1 MVGGLGHSFPDFRGW
16 TPAERGTC
24 RGRSRL
30 SGEGLLRKQA
40 PGVHLRWQEP
50 AVLSVCGSGRVGSAP
65 CPRGTGTG
73 HQRSGLGLGHAC
85 GTARAAAQDPGV
97 EEYPESG
104 WGPWAVPRAWCP
116 GRAGVSGPP
125 CVLWA
130 GWAGTGQWGG
140 GPSVA
145 SHGDSWR
152 WLFRRSLRGC
162 QSQHQCRPHLWFCA
176 LHGDETTE
184 ETVLGSGSTGI
195 SSPGSCAS
203 HGS

>member
-1 MVGGLGHSFPDFRGW
+1 MVVGGLGHSFPDSGGW

-30 SGEGLLRKQA
+30 PGEGLLRKLA

-50 AVLSVCGSGRVGSAP
+50 VGPSACGSGRVGSAP
-65 CPRGTGTG
+65 CPRGTSTG

-97 EEYPESG
+97 EYPESG
-104 WGPWAVPRAWCP
+104 WGHGRCRGP
-116 GRAGVSGPP
+116 GVQGGQESVAPHVSCG
-125 CVLWA
+125 L
-130 GWAGTGQWGG
+130 GGLGLDSGG
-140 GPSVA
+140 GASVA

-184 ETVLGSGSTGI
+184 ETVLGSGSAGI